1 MEGTKTCGT
10 CVVHMYAAKVSGM
23 VDDDDGWSLV
33 VEVVVVVVVVVFLL
47 SSLSCS
53 WYRIFRGGL
62 VGLHSP
68 FFVELDYFRHRRRR
82 WLGPRKRKKCLSSR
96 QTPFFL
102 Y

>member
-47 SSLSCS
+47 SSSSCS
-53 WYRIFRGGL
+53 WCRIFRGGL
-62 VGLHSP
+62 VGLHSSVLVGL
-68 FFVELDYFRHRRRR
+68 FGLMD
-82 WLGPRKRKKCLSSR
+82 
-96 QTPFFL
+96 
-102 Y
+102 